1 MMLLHYAAGL
11 LGNCSL
17 SMDCSGINS
26 TSHAF
31 VHTAL
36 QRQQVPRSQA
46 YKRTWCPLTCSSM
59 FSFVLQPNV
68 ELYKDNRSGFS
79 YRIPDSADIDT
90 FRTAIEGLPGQES
103 PEVYGLHPNADLTFR
118 TLQVGWLRPSYLLDA
133 LTALGFDTSCMA

>member
-1 MMLLHYAAGL
+1 
-11 LGNCSL
+11 
-17 SMDCSGINS
+17 
-26 TSHAF
+26 
-31 VHTAL
+31 
-36 QRQQVPRSQA
+36 
-46 YKRTWCPLTCSSM
+46 M
-59 FSFVLQPNV
+59 FFFVLQPNV